1 MASVATIH
9 SIGGARSTVPENIE
23 AEAVLLGALLIENP
37 LVAKLAGKIGAED
50 FYEPVHARVFT
61 AIKRWSD
68 EGKQVNA
75 TLLRPEFEAD
85 EGLSDLGGTTYLFRL
100 TADDSGLLA
109 PFELAEQ
116 IRDLANRRRTIAAL
130 EDAVRAYRNT
140 AEDAPL
146 PDLAALLELPKQSG
160 ATFELLSLADLEAM
174 PPPQWLVHETIAQEG
189 LTTIYGDPGA
199 GKSFIALDMALRIAQ
214 GMNWHGVRTR
224 RTGVLYIAGEGARG
238 IGKRVTGWR
247 ISHGLQAF
255 DAPFMLLPVAVQ
267 MTDDADR
274 TKLLRTIDAAK
285 KAMDCD
291 VGLVV
296 IDTVSRAIAGVDENS
311 QETMSAFIRACD
323 QVKEHTG
330 GALIGIHHSGKDK
343 ERGMRGSSVLL
354 GGVDASIKLTKDNG
368 LVTLLVEKQKD
379 GEDGQKL
386 HMRLERIELD
396 DEISTLV
403 PVRAD
408 AAEGESGAPSYPQIV
423 SAFTMM
429 ADAWE
434 AGKPLSSKVQTR
446 EAGRY
451 APMIFAA
458 KIGGNAD
465 EWRKL
470 LDAWLAKGIV
480 TFEMVSTVTKM
491 SGLRVI
497 DAIT

>member
-1 MASVATIH
+1 MNAEPSM
-9 SIGGARSTVPENIE
+9 PENIE
-23 AEAVLLGALLIENP
+23 AEAMLLGALLIENS
-37 LVAKLAGKIGAED
+37 LIAKLAGKIGEDD
-50 FYEPVHARVFT
+50 FYEPVHARVF
-61 AIKRWSD
+61 ASIKRWSNK
-68 EGKQVNA
+68 GKQVNA
-75 TLLRPEFEAD
+75 RLLRPEFEAD
-85 EGLSDLGGTTYLFRL
+85 EGLAVLGGTTYLFRL
-100 TADDSGLLA
+100 AADNSGLLA
-109 PFELAEQ
+109 PYELAEQ
-116 IRDLANRRRTIAAL
+116 IRDLANRRRIIAAL
-130 EDAVRAYRNT
+130 EDTARAYRNT

-160 ATFELLSLADLEAM
+160 ATFDLLSLADLEAM
-174 PPPQWLVHETIAQEG
+174 PPPQWLVHETIAQGG
-189 LTTIYGDPGA
+189 LTIIYGDPGA

-247 ISHGLQAF
+247 ISHGIDAF

-267 MTDDADR
+267 MTDDTDR
-274 TKLLRTIDAAK
+274 AKLLRTIDAAK
-285 KAMDCD
+285 TAMDFD

-296 IDTVSRAIAGVDENS
+296 IDTVSRAIAGVDENG
-311 QETMSAFIRACD
+311 QEAMSAFIRACD

-354 GGVDASIKLTKDNG
+354 GGVDASIKLTKDDG

-386 HMRLERIELD
+386 HMRLERIEIG

-408 AAEGESGAPSYPQIV
+408 ALEGDNGAPSYPQIV
-423 SAFTMM
+423 AAFTMM
-429 ADAWE
+429 ADAWA

-446 EAGRY
+446 EFERY
-451 APMIFAA
+451 APMVLAA
-458 KIGGNAD
+458 KIGGFAD

-470 LDAWLAKGIV
+470 MEAWLAEGIV
-480 TFEMVSTVTKM
+480 TFETVNAKTHTA
-491 SGLRVI
+491 GLRVI